1 MKKILILI
9 SAPLVLTVVLVI
21 AKYALNANFSLF
33 WALSPLWLT
42 AIASILVFY
51 AVWLN
56 IAWQRWRLDHG
67 RKICRNCAHCSLAE
81 LSPGRHLCLDTVKEV
96 KPTQKGC
103 DKFERA
109 VHK

>member
-1 MKKILILI
+1 MKKILIAI
-9 SAPLVLTVVLVI
+9 SAPLAISVVLLI
-21 AKYALNANFSLF
+21 LRFALNANISLF
-33 WALSPLWLT
+33 WALSPIWLT
-42 AIASILVFY
+42 AIASLLLFY

-103 DKFERA
+103 ENFDRA
-109 VHK
+109 THK